1 MRSPLARD
9 RRQPPGFIRP
19 ALPVLAATVP
29 AGDGWIH
36 ELKARWLRDR
46 RVDARIILDGEAV
59 AHCPKGLPDYSR
71 SARRV
76 VLREPSQA
84 WRELS
89 TRPLKQHRGV
99 GDENDVRAAPQLVS
113 GECAALDALQD
124 APREAIGKVGDKL
137 DIRHSGTDTDRSMI
151 TGDQD

>member
-1 MRSPLARD
+1 VLAERL
-9 RRQPPGFIRP
+9 GLVVEFVAITAAVM
-19 ALPVLAATVP
+19 ALPF
-29 AGDGWIH
+29 
-36 ELKARWLRDR
+36 
-46 RVDARIILDGEAV
+46 ARIVLDGEAV

-124 APREAIGKVGDKL
+124 APSEAIGKLGDKV
-137 DIRHSGTDTDRSMI
+137 DIRHSGTDTDRKH
-151 TGDQD
+151 DHEP